1 MEQKMSQ
8 QRHAPFLIDGKAV
21 EALEGGTISVRN
33 PANGSVVGT
42 SAYGTAADADR
53 ALAAAQAAFP
63 GWAATDVEIRA
74 RLLRRTGELI
84 RLRRMEIA
92 QALTSEQ
99 GKPITDSLRE
109 IDYTARVF
117 EFYADMAPLRADA
130 WKHPQENAI
139 SKELRVLVIHQPL
152 GVVVT
157 MVPWNY
163 PVDIFAWKVAPA
175 LAAGC
180 TVVNKPSPLTPL
192 STALTVQC
200 LVDAG
205 VPAGV
210 INNVVGSNEG
220 LSMKLIRD
228 PRSRLVTLTGSIETG
243 QMVMR
248 EAATE
253 LKRIVLELGGQCP
266 MIVMPDADLDLAVA
280 AAVQRSYTNMGQICL
295 SVNRIYVAE
304 KIRGRFLD
312 AFVEATRAVQPM
324 DGAAPGALF
333 GPMINDAQIERVQNH
348 VQDAVAR
355 GGKLLAGGRRLTGAG
370 YDGGSFFAP
379 TVLADT
385 PDDALVMCE
394 ETFGP
399 VAPVVG
405 YASTEELIRRAN
417 ATRFGLAAYV
427 YSQDIGQAL
436 QLAERLEFGGVG
448 INVNDVCELQAPFG
462 GWKHSGVGRELGSE
476 GLLSYMEA
484 KHIRM
489 RLPALV

>member
-1 MEQKMSQ
+1 MTQ
-8 QRHAPFLIDGKAV
+8 QLHAPFLIDGEYVDAMQ
-21 EALEGGTISVRN
+21 GDTITVRN

-42 SAYGTAADADR
+42 SAYGGPADAER

-63 GWAATDVEIRA
+63 AWAATDVEIRA
-74 RLLRRTGELI
+74 RILRLAGELI
-84 RLRRMEIA
+84 RERRLRIA
-92 QALTSEQ
+92 EVLTSEQ
-99 GKPITDSLRE
+99 GKTISDSLRE

-130 WKHPQENAI
+130 WKHPQENAT
-139 SKELRVLVIHQPL
+139 SRELRVLVIHQPL
-152 GVVVT
+152 GVAVT

-192 STALTVQC
+192 STSLAVQC

-205 VPAGV
+205 LPPGV
-210 INNVVGSNEG
+210 LNNVLGTNEG
-220 LSMKLIRD
+220 LAMKLITD
-228 PRSRLVTLTGSIETG
+228 PRSRLVSVTGSIETG

-248 EAATE
+248 EASTE
-253 LKRIVLELGGQCP
+253 LKRLVLELGGQCP

-295 SVNRIYVAE
+295 SVNRIYVADA
-304 KIRGRFLD
+304 IRDR
-312 AFVEATRAVQPM
+312 FVEALVEATKAVKPM
-324 DGAAPGALF
+324 DGALPGALF
-333 GPMINDAQIERVQNH
+333 GPMINDRQVERVQTH
-348 VQDAVAR
+348 VQDALRR
-355 GGKLLAGGRRLTGAG
+355 GGKVLTGGHRLTGDG
-370 YDGGSFFAP
+370 HDGGSFYSP
-379 TVLADT
+379 TVIADA

-399 VAPVVG
+399 VAGVVA
-405 YASTEELIRRAN
+405 YASTEDVIRRAN

-436 QLAERLEFGGVG
+436 QLAERLECGGVG

-462 GWKHSGVGRELGSE
+462 GWKHSGVGRELGNE
-476 GLLSYMEA
+476 GLLSYMES

-489 RLPALV
+489 RLPPLK

>member
-1 MEQKMSQ
+1 MSQ

-99 GKPITDSLRE
+99 GKPIVDSLRE

-117 EFYADMAPLRADA
+117 DFYADMAPLRADA

-139 SKELRVLVIHQPL
+139 SKELRVLVLHQPM
-152 GVVVT
+152 GVAVT

-192 STALTVQC
+192 STTLTVQC

-205 VPAGV
+205 VPPGV
-210 INNVVGSNEG
+210 INNVVGTNEG
-220 LSMKLIRD
+220 LSHKLITD
-228 PRSRLVTLTGSIETG
+228 PRSRMVTLTGSIDTG
-243 QMVMR
+243 RLVMR

-253 LKRIVLELGGQCP
+253 LKRLVLELGGQCP

-295 SVNRIYVAE
+295 SVNRIYVADA
-304 KIRGRFLD
+304 IRARFVE
-312 AFVEATRAVQPM
+312 AFVEATRQVRPM
-324 DGAAPGALF
+324 DGKLPGALF
-333 GPMINDAQIERVQNH
+333 GPMINHAQVERVEQH
-348 VQDAVAR
+348 VGDAVAR
-355 GGKLLAGGRRLTGAG
+355 GGRLLAGGRRLEGAEHE
-370 YDGGSFFAP
+370 GGSFYAP
-379 TVLADT
+379 TVLVDV
-385 PDDALVMCE
+385 PDHALVMSE

-405 YASTEELIRRAN
+405 YASTEEVIRRAN

-427 YSQDIGQAL
+427 YSQDVGQAL

-476 GLLSYMEA
+476 GLLAYMEA

-489 RLPALV
+489 RLPPLK

>member
-1 MEQKMSQ
+1 MSEP
-8 QRHAPFLIDGKAV
+8 RHASFLIAGQAV
-21 EALEGGTISVRN
+21 EALDGGTIAVRN
-33 PANGSVVGT
+33 PATGQVIGS
-42 SAYGTAADADR
+42 SAYGAAADADR

-63 GWAATDVEIRA
+63 AWAATDVETRA
-74 RLLRRTGELI
+74 RLLRRSGELI
-84 RLRRMEIA
+84 RARRSEIA

-99 GKPITDSLRE
+99 GKTISDSLRE

-117 EFYADMAPLRADA
+117 EFYADLAPLRADA
-130 WKHPQENAI
+130 WKHPQENAG
-139 SKELRVLVIHQPL
+139 SKALRVLVIHQPI
-152 GVVVT
+152 GVVAT

-192 STALTVQC
+192 CTALTVQC

-205 VPAGV
+205 IPPGV
-210 INNVVGSNEG
+210 INNIVGTNEG
-220 LSMKLIRD
+220 LSMKLITD
-228 PRSRLVTLTGSIETG
+228 PRSRVVTLTGSTETG
-243 QMVMR
+243 RMVMR
-248 EAATE
+248 EAAAE
-253 LKRIVLELGGQCP
+253 LKRVVLELGGQCP

-304 KIRGRFLD
+304 PIRRR
-312 AFVEATRAVQPM
+312 FVEALVEATKAVQPM
-324 DGAAPGALF
+324 DGTAPGALF
-333 GPMINDAQIERVQNH
+333 GPMINDTQIERVQRH

-355 GGKLLAGGRRLTGAG
+355 GGRLLAGGRRLAGAG
-370 YDGGSFFAP
+370 YDGGSFYAP
-379 TVLADT
+379 TVIADA
-385 PDDALVMCE
+385 PDDALVMRE

-405 YASTEELIRRAN
+405 YASTEEVIGRAN
-417 ATRFGLAAYV
+417 ATRYGLAAYV

-436 QLAERLEFGGVG
+436 QLAERLECGGVG

-476 GLLSYMEA
+476 GLLSYMES

>member
-1 MEQKMSQ
+1 MSQ
-8 QRHAPFLIDGKAV
+8 HRYAPFLINGEQV
-21 EALEGGTISVRN
+21 EAQGGGTISVRN
-33 PANGSVVGT
+33 PADGSIVGT
-42 SAYGTAADADR
+42 SAYGAAADADR
-53 ALAAAQAAFP
+53 ALAAAHAAFP
-63 GWAATDVEIRA
+63 AWAATDVEIRA
-74 RLLRRTGELI
+74 KMLRRTGELI
-84 RLRRMEIA
+84 RMRREEIA

-117 EFYADMAPLRADA
+117 EFYADMAPLRADS

-163 PVDIFAWKVAPA
+163 PIDIFAWKVAPA

-192 STALTVQC
+192 STALAVQC

-205 VPAGV
+205 APAGV
-210 INNVVGSNEG
+210 INSVVGTNES
-220 LSMKLIRD
+220 LSMKLITD
-228 PRSRLVTLTGSIETG
+228 PRSRLIALTGSIETG
-243 QMVMR
+243 QLVMR

-312 AFVEATRAVQPM
+312 AFVEATRAVRPM
-324 DGAAPGALF
+324 DGTAPGALF
-333 GPMINDAQIERVQNH
+333 GPMINDAQIERVQRH

-355 GGKLLAGGRRLTGAG
+355 GGKVLVGGRRLTGAG
-370 YDGGSFFAP
+370 YDGGSFYSP

-385 PDDALVMCE
+385 PDDALVMRD

-405 YASTEELIRRAN
+405 YASTDEVIRRAN

-427 YSQDIGQAL
+427 YSQDVGQAL

-462 GWKHSGVGRELGSE
+462 GWKHSGIGRELGTE
-476 GLLSYMEA
+476 GLLAYMEA
-484 KHIRM
+484 KNIRM
-489 RLPALV
+489 RLPALA